1 MGDPYQAYFIN
12 ELVEIVYQLIKL
24 TMTGKLDQTPW
35 SKQISG
41 AYKYGLVR
49 VAIKVK
55 MFTKVLGLI
64 LIVVFQC
71 SPTEANLNKLNDVC
85 TNFPSDMVRDV
96 LREYFKVVFSYQAG
110 KKYSKSCFQNVSEV
124 AVFPMYAEWF
134 NCLLRPN
141 LWQESLSYTVY
152 RSLNRCMTLQ

>member
-41 AYKYGLVR
+41 AYKYGLVW

-71 SPTEANLNKLNDVC
+71 SPAEANLNKLNDVC
-85 TNFPSDMVRDV
+85 TNFPLDMVSDV
-96 LREYFKVVFSYQAG
+96 LREYFKVVFS
-110 KKYSKSCFQNVSEV
+110 
-124 AVFPMYAEWF
+124 
-134 NCLLRPN
+134 
-141 LWQESLSYTVY
+141 
-152 RSLNRCMTLQ
+152 